1 MEIIKRIFDEAALL
15 SLRSRDDS
23 RGNMTVVFD
32 ESISEIFHD
41 FSVKENRTYS
51 MPKKGTFFGIHY
63 RNKSDPMDRLVSV
76 VKGCGNDYIIDLR
89 KDSPTYLKWESFELS
104 DKNAHAVY
112 IPSGFGHAFLSL
124 EADTVLMYSMNR
136 CADKG
141 FTKKLNYRDENIGLK
156 LSIPVREIA
165 DYDKDAPFLNDIE
178 GNEDG
183 V

>member
-15 SLRSRDDS
+15 TLRSRDDS

-32 ESISEIFHD
+32 ESISEIFND

-51 MPKKGTFFGIHY
+51 MPRKGTFFGIHY
-63 RNKSDPMDRLVSV
+63 KDESDPMDRLVSV
-76 VKGCGNDYIIDLR
+76 VKGSGEDYIIDLR
-89 KDSPTYLKWESFELS
+89 KDSPTYLEWESFELS

-124 EADTVLMYSMNR
+124 EEDTVLMYLMNR
-136 CADKG
+136 SGDRG
-141 FTKKLNYRDENIGLK
+141 FTKKLNYKDEHIKLK
-156 LSIPVREIA
+156 LPIPVCEIA
-165 DYDKDAPFLNDIE
+165 DYDKDAPFLDDIR
-178 GNEDG
+178 GDEDG